1 MQRHLTNVH
10 KIGKNISDDDMIKVE
25 QPHNNSS
32 SSNTTTTPKK
42 FQICI
47 CEKCSKTF
55 PDNYKLKR
63 HIHQVHDKKFDCGK
77 CEETF
82 VTYSD
87 LRKHTAA
94 VHGVTYRCEQCSRT
108 FKDSY
113 GLKRHIQTVH
123 EGIKN
128 FLCDKCDKVILRK
141 STLDA
146 LSHFALF
153 FVKSDLKNFYG
164 F

>member
-1 MQRHLTNVH
+1 
-10 KIGKNISDDDMIKVE
+10 MIKVE
-25 QPHNNSS
+25 EEQPHHSSTNSV
-32 SSNTTTTPKK
+32 TTSTSPKK

-47 CEKCSKTF
+47 CDKCSKTF

-94 VHGVTYRCEQCSRT
+94 VHGVTYRCEQCNRT

-128 FLCDKCDKVILRK
+128 FLCDKCDKVKLENVQFQMCVWVVAKAKINV
-141 STLDA
+141 
-146 LSHFALF
+146 F
-153 FVKSDLKNFYG
+153 
-164 F
+164 